1 MSLNQK
7 IRTLREQHLLSQ
19 EEMAEKM
26 QMSLNGY
33 AKIERGETKLRLD
46 KLEKIAQ
53 IFSMD
58 VVDLISLSD
67 KNVCF
72 MVNDNLGSN
81 YYNSEMD
88 NEVDKLKLIIAHKDE
103 ILEKQRNEIQAL
115 QKIISLLEEHN
126 KTV

>member
-72 MVNDNLGSN
+72 MVSDNLGSN

-103 ILEKQRNEIQAL
+103 ILEKQRNELQAL

>member
-72 MVNDNLGSN
+72 MVSDNLGSN

>member
-67 KNVCF
+67 KSVCF
-72 MVNDNLGSN
+72 MVSDNLGSN